1 MEQRALKNVNH
12 YGIIELL
19 SLEDVA
25 LVEGTQQNLS
35 YLI

>member
-1 MEQRALKNVNH
+1 MEQRALKNVNN
-12 YGIIELL
+12 YGIMELL

>member
-1 MEQRALKNVNH
+1 MEQSALKNVNN
-12 YGIIELL
+12 YGIMELL